1 MPESLKDALEA
12 FCTENKFRGKGPLC
26 VALVVT
32 QHARDKGL
40 PLDPNSL
47 VAPSG
52 TQVSGLSGTA
62 VQRVL
67 ERHGLGR
74 LLASEGGR
82 TSRGSVSNMRKY
94 VEFLNQLAE
103 RGGADVDAIEAFWMG
118 KVRDF
123 FASKPLRIKLDSSRS
138 LRSVIGD
145 ILAQATERQAEGQGT
160 QYAGAVLQH
169 LVGAKLDCALNGITI
184 EHNSFSTADAPLGR
198 PGDFH
203 VGDVAIHVTT
213 APGEAVIERCGT
225 NLDAG
230 LRPILITLPKQ
241 VAVAQGLA
249 ENRGIA
255 HRIDIFDVEQ
265 FVALNLY
272 ELAGFAA
279 AERRVAVGTLVKRY
293 NEIVEKC
300 ETDPSLRIAIK

>member
-1 MPESLKDALEA
+1 
-12 FCTENKFRGKGPLC
+12 
-26 VALVVT
+26 
-32 QHARDKGL
+32 
-40 PLDPNSL
+40 
-47 VAPSG
+47 
-52 TQVSGLSGTA
+52 
-62 VQRVL
+62 
-67 ERHGLGR
+67 
-74 LLASEGGR
+74 
-82 TSRGSVSNMRKY
+82 MRYY
-94 VEFLNQLAE
+94 VEFLNGLHAE
-103 RGGADVDAIEAFWMG
+103 GVVDLDAVEGYWVG
-118 KVRDF
+118 RVREF
-123 FASKPLRIKLDSSRS
+123 FAADPLSIKLDSARS

-145 ILAQATERQAEGQGT
+145 ILTQATERQAEGQGT

-169 LVGAKLDCALNGITI
+169 LVGAKLDCALG
-184 EHNSFSTADAPLGR
+184 EGKVRHHSSSTADAQLGR

-203 VGDVAIHVTT
+203 LEDVTIHVTT